1 VACTECFAITA
12 AAPPSADDDDAY
24 IVIDRDD
31 EESILVELI
40 AERLAPEHELWVS
53 QDGDDFRVTYG
64 DEEHRI
70 PLAISR
76 HDTYIAISSLAELLK
91 EDYRFFILVPSIG
104 LDTHRLLVAPTT
116 QVQAW
121 GALPEHLKPL
131 ELGFDYFG
139 GIKVPYLNHEAS
151 APSFASESGALR
163 AKSKAMTDLL
173 ASGILGGKVDT
184 QASAALARALMADP
198 NAKQQLGLP
207 PNASEAE
214 VAAQI
219 EKMMAGAFTAPGMQ
233 SLRPAIAETMEEI
246 RKLGGAPKKPWWK
259 LW

>member
-1 VACTECFAITA
+1 MECFAMDA
-12 AAPPSADDDDAY
+12 AAPPSADDENAY

-31 EESILVELI
+31 EESFLVEVI

-53 QDGDDFRVTYG
+53 QDGDDFRVTYVN
-64 DEEHRI
+64 EEHRI

-91 EDYRFFILVPSIG
+91 EDYRFFLLVPSLG
-104 LDTHRLLVAPTT
+104 RDTHRLLVVPAA
-116 QVQAW
+116 QAQAW
-121 GALPEHLKPL
+121 GALPAHLKQL

-139 GIKVPYLNHEAS
+139 GIKVPYLNHESS

-163 AKSKAMTDLL
+163 ARSKAMTDLL
-173 ASGILGGKVDT
+173 ESGIIGGKVDT
-184 QASAALARALMADP
+184 KASAALAKTLMTDP
-198 NAKQQLGLP
+198 SAKQQLGLP
-207 PNASEAE
+207 QNASEAE

-219 EKMMAGAFTAPGMQ
+219 EKMMAGAFAAPDVR
-233 SLRPAIAETMEEI
+233 SLRPAIDDAMQEL
-246 RKLGGAPKKPWWK
+246 RNLGGAPKKPWWK

>member
-1 VACTECFAITA
+1 MDA
-12 AAPPSADDDDAY
+12 AAPPSADDENAY

-53 QDGDDFRVTYG
+53 QDGDDFRVTYR
-64 DEEHRI
+64 DQEYRI

-91 EDYRFFILVPSIG
+91 EDYWFFLLVPSLG
-104 LDTHRLLVAPTT
+104 RDTHRLLVVPAA
-116 QVQAW
+116 QAQTW
-121 GALPEHLKPL
+121 GALPAHLKPL
-131 ELGFDYFG
+131 ELGLDYFG
-139 GIKVPYLNHEAS
+139 GIKVPYLNHEGA
-151 APSFASESGALR
+151 APSFASESEALR

-173 ASGILGGKVDT
+173 VSGLIGGKVDT
-184 QASAALARALMADP
+184 KASAALAKTLMTDP

-207 PNASEAE
+207 QNASEAE

-219 EKMMAGAFTAPGMQ
+219 EKTMAGAFAGPGVR
-233 SLRPAIAETMEEI
+233 SLRPAIEETMEEI